1 VRIVAAE
8 PLTAEAFA
16 PFGAVIEADPARAH
30 PINGGNTT
38 RFHALA
44 AADPGPGGAAILSI
58 FRAIPRELRLTM
70 VERHPLGTQ
79 AFMPLAP
86 RPWLVAVA
94 TDGERPGP
102 GDVRVFLARGDQG
115 VQYGR
120 GVWHHPLLVLDAPQ
134 DFLVVDRLGEGPN
147 CEEAALGAGVLVE
160 TPGQAVAK

>member
-1 VRIVAAE
+1 MRIVAAE

-16 PFGAVIEADPARAH
+16 PFGAAIEADPARAY

-44 AADPGPGGAAILSI
+44 AADPGPGGIAIMSI
-58 FRAIPRELRLTM
+58 FRGLPRELRLTM

-94 TDGERPGP
+94 SGGERPGP

-120 GVWHHPLLVLDAPQ
+120 GVWHHPLLVLGAPQ
-134 DFLVVDRLGEGPN
+134 DFLVVDRQGEGPN
-147 CEEAALGAGVLVE
+147 CEEADLGDGVLVE
-160 TPGQAVAK
+160 TPLQVFAK